1 MPPCLSA
8 YLHMYKRP
16 LNMQPSVMHAC
27 YTTMFKRQPSFTW
40 FNGSWT
46 YSVLCGDGLV
56 SACVWVMCICV
67 CVSLSASLH
76 AYVCACVCVCV
87 CVCVCARR
95 HSNDHFAFF
104 GFGTFN
110 SFSKV
115 WSVFKILLGFQTF
128 DLISSVFFNLT
139 LSSMWLCVCVRSLC
153 VCVWPSTDEI

>member
-1 MPPCLSA
+1 
-8 YLHMYKRP
+8 MYKRP

-87 CVCVCARR
+87 HVGIQMTILLFSVLGRSIRFRRFDQFSKFCLVFKRSIWFRAFFLTWRFRLCDCVFACVLCVCVC
-95 HSNDHFAFF
+95 DLQLMK
-104 GFGTFN
+104 FN
-110 SFSKV
+110 
-115 WSVFKILLGFQTF
+115 W
-128 DLISSVFFNLT
+128 
-139 LSSMWLCVCVRSLC
+139 C
-153 VCVWPSTDEI
+153 